1 MAENHTNGTAVHASA
16 TAQEQLL
23 ERLNDP
29 QTAAALNS
37 ILDNLELIAFSVS
50 AMDGFLQR
58 GDAVIEAVSSGVRDV
73 KESLP
78 SEQIDLLTSPDF
90 VPQMTE
96 LLKTGA
102 QLAQITQSE
111 EFQALLQSG
120 VLAPETLKVVGQ
132 AGDALV
138 ESKNADI
145 EPPGILDLFRALR
158 DPDVIAS
165 LGFLLAFSKAFGK
178 KLNA

>member
-1 MAENHTNGTAVHASA
+1 
-16 TAQEQLL
+16 
-23 ERLNDP
+23 
-29 QTAAALNS
+29 
-37 ILDNLELIAFSVS
+37 
-50 AMDGFLQR
+50 
-58 GDAVIEAVSSGVRDV
+58 
-73 KESLP
+73 
-78 SEQIDLLTSPDF
+78 